1 MCVQQTMNRY
11 QRGERISKGANG
23 EINLDIIL
31 RANNHQVEAQRQAGP
46 QQGKSLSSPQWLCP
60 TWGKARMKYTATQ
73 Q

>member
-1 MCVQQTMNRY
+1 MCLLQTIKRY
-11 QRGERISKGANG
+11 QRGGIISRGANG

-60 TWGKARMKYTATQ
+60 TWSKVRFKYSGT
-73 Q
+73 